1 MKRSWKWL
9 LAALSA
15 GLLLSLLGN
24 IWIGLEAR
32 KLYARMLMEK
42 TWPAEMTALPP
53 PAMNSPTN
61 VLLFLGDSRITDWGE
76 PALPGWRVV
85 NAGMNGASTAE
96 VRLRTAA
103 LCAQFHPRAV
113 VVEAGIND
121 LKLLGLRP
129 DLSGAVVGECTENL
143 RAISSEAA
151 RSGARVFLCQVWPA
165 GTPGILRRLV
175 WSAEIPA
182 GVAEVNRRLESP
194 TNALPGVRIVD
205 VFPDGIRPEWRRDPL
220 HLMPEAYRVAT
231 DNLQKLMSGETNLP
245 AAPR

>member
-9 LAALSA
+9 FAAVSA
-15 GLLLSLLGN
+15 GLLLSLLAN

-32 KLYARMLMEK
+32 KLYARVLMEK
-42 TWPAEMTALPP
+42 IWPVEMTALPP
-53 PAMNSPTN
+53 PATTSPTN

-76 PALPGWRVV
+76 PALPGWQVV

-103 LCAQFHPRAV
+103 LCGQFHPRAV

-129 DLSGAVVGECTENL
+129 DLSDEVVGECAKNL

-151 RSGARVFLCQVWPA
+151 RSGARVFLCQVWP
-165 GTPGILRRLV
+165 PGPLGVLRRFV

-182 GVAEVNRRLESP
+182 GVAEVNRQLASP
-194 TNALPGVRIVD
+194 ADLPPGVHVVD

-220 HLMPEAYRVAT
+220 HLKAEAYRVAT
-231 DNLQKLMSGETNLP
+231 DNLQKLISDEAKP
-245 AAPR
+245 PR